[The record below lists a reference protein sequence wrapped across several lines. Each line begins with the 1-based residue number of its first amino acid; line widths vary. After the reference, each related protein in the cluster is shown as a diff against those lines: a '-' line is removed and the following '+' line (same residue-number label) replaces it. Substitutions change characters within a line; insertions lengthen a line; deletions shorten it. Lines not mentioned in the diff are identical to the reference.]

1 MRIYFEL
8 EFSRFVNYNIE
19 ADGTIVL
26 ERWVQTGA
34 MDWLGSSILT
44 TVYDIDDGHLV
55 PISFSIN

>member
-1 MRIYFEL
+1 L